1 MKIAINQR
9 SVGLSLR
16 TGWVAVAAAVLL
28 VACVDTPPPTRKSSN
43 LAPSGAAVKM
53 DPRKANATASVET
66 REQTGIAKGA
76 YPSLTMTLNGADYAE
91 VWRCAASFKLVYGN
105 GLKELSSV
113 AKSDPEYTR
122 IAKESFERMRTEGS
136 SCEAISINAS
146 TPQINDYGAR
156 SGNFYYVINPC
167 VSASNS
173 STGAGG
179 CSYALQIT
187 SPLTYTNTRAKAEVE
202 ILSGM
207 YQAEGNMYAL
217 FNEMKDTIE
226 SMNAIATTCVLDEAD
241 RIAAAQRNAGWMKLI
256 SSVAGAV
263 VNTLV
268 PGVGTLLDAAVK
280 GIIGLQ
286 QQRATAANFDCPG
299 AKDKQ
304 ARYDELS
311 AQVATIAQEVLEKRQ
326 KLAQM
331 DAQYAA
337 VDKQLAELKS
347 SLAK

>member
-1 MKIAINQR
+1 
-9 SVGLSLR
+9 
-16 TGWVAVAAAVLL
+16 
-28 VACVDTPPPTRKSSN
+28 
-43 LAPSGAAVKM
+43 M
-53 DPRKANATASVET
+53 DPRKANATATVET

-91 VWRCAASFKLVYGN
+91 VWRCGASFKLVYGN

-113 AKSDPEYTR
+113 SKSDPEYTS
-122 IAKESFERMRTEGS
+122 IAKEAFERMRTQAS
-136 SCEAISINAS
+136 DCEAISINAS
-146 TPQINDYGAR
+146 SPQINDYGAR
-156 SGNFYYVINPC
+156 SGRFYYVINPC

-173 STGAGG
+173 STGSRG

-187 SPLTYTNTRAKAEVE
+187 SPLEYTNTRTKAEVE

-207 YQAEGNMYAL
+207 YQAEGAMYAL

-226 SMNAIATTCVLDEAD
+226 AMNAIATTCVLDEAD

-256 SSVAGAV
+256 TNVAGTV
-263 VNTLV
+263 VNALV
-268 PGVGTLLDAAVK
+268 PGVGTLLSTAVT

-304 ARYDELS
+304 VRYDELS
-311 AQVATIAQEVLEKRQ
+311 AQVSTIAKEVLEKRQ
-326 KLAQM
+326 KLAQL
-331 DAQYAA
+331 DAQYAS
-337 VDKQLAELKS
+337 VDKELTALKS